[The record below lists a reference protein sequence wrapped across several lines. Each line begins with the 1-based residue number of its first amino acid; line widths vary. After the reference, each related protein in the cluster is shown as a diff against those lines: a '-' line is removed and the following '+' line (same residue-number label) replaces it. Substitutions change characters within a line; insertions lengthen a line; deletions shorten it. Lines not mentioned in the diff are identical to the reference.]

1 MRRCA
6 EVGRGSKRSRGKAPA
21 WCERRY
27 AVASALAASAV
38 PALVMARGHRIDAVP
53 ELPLVVEDGA
63 QNLTKTAKAVELLKR
78 LGCQADIDRAKA
90 SRNLRRGKGKMRN
103 RRYVTRK
110 GPLVVYSESMGIDKA
125 FRNLPGV
132 DVQCVERLNLLQVSL
147 HAWLLHRLHSLP
159 AGRGTGL
166 PVPCY
171 TTWHRRSSRCW
182 CSPASPE
189 QAVLS
194 CAAGA
199 WRPPGAV
206 HRLDQVGVRAAERD
220 LWCAACRSACASLR
234 RISSA
239 CGRALKYVRALL
251 GCARGSLS
259 RGWAGC
265 LWCQMCVGWSRCL
278 HRKGD
283 VQSVHRKRAEASGPA
298 RARQARPRRRAS
310 RRAATSCRARPWPTR
325 T

>member
-171 TTWHRRSSRCW
+171 TTCVIAR
-182 CSPASPE
+182 
-189 QAVLS
+189 L
-194 CAAGA
+194 AAGA
-199 WRPPGAV
+199 RLSRLCCPVQLAPGGHLGRFIVWTKSAFERLNEIFGARPAAV
-206 HRLDQVGVRAAERD
+206 LAP
-220 LWCAACRSACASLR
+220 ACAVP
-234 RISSA
+234 ISA

-251 GCARGSLS
+251 GCAPGSLS
-259 RGWAGC
+259 
-265 LWCQMCVGWSRCL
+265 
-278 HRKGD
+278 
-283 VQSVHRKRAEASGPA
+283 
-298 RARQARPRRRAS
+298 
-310 RRAATSCRARPWPTR
+310 
-325 T
+325 